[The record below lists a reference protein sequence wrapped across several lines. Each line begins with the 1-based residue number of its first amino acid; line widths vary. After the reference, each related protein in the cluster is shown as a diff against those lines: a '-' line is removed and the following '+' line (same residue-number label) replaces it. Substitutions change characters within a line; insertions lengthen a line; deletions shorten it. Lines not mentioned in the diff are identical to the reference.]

1 MLDTAEPHASID
13 PLMKRGMTFHES
25 GQNLAAAKI
34 FEVAYR
40 RDPSAIAAILNMGS
54 SYYKA
59 QHYPEAEDA
68 YKEALRL
75 QPENATAHYGLA
87 MVYEEIGDRPAART
101 QFQNAA
107 ELNPD
112 AGKPWMSLA
121 QVTLEETPRL
131 QALHRAAEWAKR
143 QLEIQDSTAPVLME
157 ACAYLQEARLFV
169 EAKAASERALQKD
182 STSHEA
188 KSRMVGACLRLHDYA
203 AAANAQRRIIMECK
217 PKYKRPMHDDTFTK
231 SAAKAL
237 IEVQKILGEAGVPFF
252 LVAGT
257 LLGCIRDKGPLPH
270 DKDLDIGIID
280 EVSNRD
286 VIETLRANS
295 EFSCPLL
302 YTEDD
307 INLSVSHNGVTGID
321 IFRHERTGNSIWFG
335 FDRHP
340 GCMKWRFTPFGFK
353 QQTFF
358 NAPFIIPDKPE
369 RYLTETYG
377 SWEKTDTGFSSV
389 LSSPARYDVDNE
401 YLRCMAYYRL
411 WLAIHRCNREHLDKI
426 FSQTPEYV
434 RQDSVLYERL
444 IFLTQCA

>member
-13 PLMKRGMTFHES
+13 PLMKRGMNFHES

-34 FEVAYR
+34 FEIAYR
-40 RDPSAIAAILNMGS
+40 RDPFAIAAILNMGS

-59 QHYPEAEDA
+59 KYYPEAEDA

-87 MVYEEIGDRPAART
+87 MVYEEIGDRQAART

-112 AGKPWMSLA
+112 SGKPWMSLA
-121 QVTLEETPRL
+121 QVTLEEAPRL
-131 QALHRAAEWAKR
+131 QALYRAVDWAKR
-143 QLEIQDSTAPVLME
+143 QLEVHNSPASVLME
-157 ACAYLQEARLFV
+157 ACAYLQEARLFAEV
-169 EAKAASERALQKD
+169 RTASERALKQD

-188 KSRMVGACLRLHDYA
+188 KSRMVSACLGLHDYTA
-203 AAANAQRRIIMECK
+203 AADAQRRVIMECK
-217 PKYKRPMHDDTFTK
+217 PKYKRLMHDDTFAK
-231 SAAKAL
+231 SAAMAL
-237 IEVQKILGEAGVPFF
+237 IEVQKTLGDTGIPFF

-270 DKDLDIGIID
+270 DKDLDIGIIG
-280 EVSNRD
+280 EVSNSD
-286 VIETLRANS
+286 VVEALRANS
-295 EFSCPLL
+295 DFTCPLF
-302 YTEDD
+302 YSEDD
-307 INLSVSHNGVTGID
+307 INLSVSHNGTMGID
-321 IFRHERTGNSIWFG
+321 IFRHERTDNSIWFG

-340 GCMKWRFTPFGFK
+340 GCIKWRFTPFGFE
-353 QQTFF
+353 QRTFF
-358 NAPFIIPDKPE
+358 NAPFIIPDEPE
-369 RYLTETYG
+369 RYLRETYG

-411 WLAIHRCNREHLDKI
+411 WLAIHRRDKDHLDKI

-434 RQDSVLYERL
+434 RQDSLLYERL
-444 IFLTQCA
+444 VFLTLCA